1 MAVDGEDFGK
11 EISWVDKA
19 GKENKTEKVLAGPFS
34 NPVETHV
41 DGLGLLR
48 TNRGS
53 RKSNR
58 AFVVDEQERG

>member
-1 MAVDGEDFGK
+1 MTIDRKDFGE
-11 EISWVDKA
+11 EISRVDKA
-19 GKENKTEKVLAGPFS
+19 GKEDKTEEVLAGPFS

-48 TNRGS
+48 ANRGS

-58 AFVVDEQERG
+58 AFVIDE

>member
-1 MAVDGEDFGK
+1 MTVDRKDFCK
-11 EISWVDKA
+11 EISRVDKA
-19 GKENKTEKVLAGPFS
+19 GKEDKTEKVLAGPFS

-58 AFVVDEQERG
+58 AFVIDE

>member
-1 MAVDGEDFGK
+1 MTVDRKDFCK
-11 EISWVDKA
+11 EISRVDKA
-19 GKENKTEKVLAGPFS
+19 GKEDKTENFLAGPFS

-58 AFVVDEQERG
+58 AFVVNE

>member
-1 MAVDGEDFGK
+1 MAVDRQDFG
-11 EISWVDKA
+11 EEVGWVDEA
-19 GKENKTEKVLAGPFS
+19 RKEDKTEKVLAGPFS

-58 AFVVDEQERG
+58 AFVIDE

>member
-1 MAVDGEDFGK
+1 MTIDRKDFGE
-11 EISWVDKA
+11 EISRVDKT
-19 GKENKTEKVLAGPFS
+19 GKEDKTEEVLAGPFS

-58 AFVVDEQERG
+58 AFVIDE

>member
-1 MAVDGEDFGK
+1 MTVDRKDFGK
-11 EISWVDKA
+11 EISRVDKA

-58 AFVVDEQERG
+58 AFVVDEQERE